1 MRTVACSCLAL
12 CTLGDWRAG
21 LPTAHARRRC
31 LERVLENAEGEKASG
46 VKASACRCVVW
57 GVGVDEIYGGSWLT

>member
-1 MRTVACSCLAL
+1 MRTVACACLAL

-46 VKASACRCVVW
+46 VKASACRCVLW
-57 GVGVDEIYGGSWLT
+57 GVQWVDFGIDHG